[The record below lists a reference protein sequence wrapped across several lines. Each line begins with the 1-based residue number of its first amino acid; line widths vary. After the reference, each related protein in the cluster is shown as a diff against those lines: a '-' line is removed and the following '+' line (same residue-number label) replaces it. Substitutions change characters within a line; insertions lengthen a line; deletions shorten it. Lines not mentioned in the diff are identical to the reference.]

1 MQQPLVKLLPDNFK
15 WQMNLSLVLDRSGSM
30 AGQPLKYAIAAAEK
44 LVEYLTPEDIL
55 SVVIGD
61 GASNLIMRI

>member
-15 WQMNLSLVLDRSGSM
+15 WQMNLSLVLDRSGLM